1 MKSIKK
7 NKIINIGGVMYHKVV
22 LRVLY
27 NLIITCFILFSF
39 QTCNKEENSNPIS
52 PTIYE
57 RGEIVQSISLGTVTV
72 NDIQQILTNANMT
85 IPFTLNY
92 SVETISI
99 NYYTTDGNG
108 IQIIASGAL
117 IIPQGGSSLPL
128 VSVQHGT
135 QTKNNL
141 VASVSPINSTE
152 GIVGLIMASMGYL
165 VVVPD
170 YPGFGVS
177 NVMHPYMHAE
187 SLIPC
192 VIDLMRAGRTYSSQ
206 HQITLDGRV
215 FLTGYS
221 EGGYATLVTQRKIEL
236 EYSQEFNLTAVA
248 PMAGPYDL
256 NGMMQTLF
264 QTGQYNHTAYIAF
277 ILTAYNNIYGWTRLD
292 DFFNAP
298 YSSTVQNLF
307 DGSKTFGE
315 VVNQLPSTFSELMDS
330 NFVNNVRN
338 GSELTFIAAMQENTL
353 LDWKPQ
359 APINFFHGDAD
370 DISPYQNSLTAVEK
384 LTANGGTNIQLT
396 TIPGCNHET
405 SGPIAIVGAIQW
417 FESM

>member
-1 MKSIKK
+1 
-7 NKIINIGGVMYHKVV
+7 MYHKIIFK
-22 LRVLY
+22 VLY
-27 NLIITCFILFSF
+27 NLLMVSFALISF
-39 QTCNKEENSNPIS
+39 QACSKEENNNPVS
-52 PTIYE
+52 PANHE
-57 RGEIVQSISLGTVTV
+57 RGEIVQSNSLGTLAPG
-72 NDIQQILTNANMT
+72 DIQQILANVNMS

-99 NYYTTDGNG
+99 NYYTTDGTG
-108 IQIIASGAL
+108 KQTIASGAI
-117 IIPQGGSSLPL
+117 IIPQGGSSLSL
-128 VSVQHGT
+128 VSIQHGT

-141 VASVSPINSTE
+141 VASVSPMNSTE
-152 GIVGLIMASMGYL
+152 GIIGLIMASMGYI

-177 NVMHPYMHAE
+177 NVMHPYTHAQ

-192 VIDLMRAGRTYSSQ
+192 VIDLMRAGRTFSSQ
-206 HQITLDGRV
+206 HQITLNGKI
-215 FLTGYS
+215 FLIGYS

-264 QTGQYNHTAYIAF
+264 QTGQYNRTAYIAY
-277 ILTAYNNIYGWTRLD
+277 ILTAYNNIYGWNRLN

-298 YSSTVQNLF
+298 YSSIVQNLF
-307 DGSKTFGE
+307 DGSKTFWE
-315 VVNQLPSTFSELMDS
+315 VESQLPATFSALIDS
-330 NFVNNVRN
+330 NFVNNINN
-338 GSELTFIAAMQENTL
+338 GNESAFISAMQENTL
-353 LDWKPQ
+353 LDWKPE

-370 DISPYQNSLTAVEK
+370 DISPYQNSLTAVER

-396 TIPGCNHET
+396 TIPGGTHEN

>member
-1 MKSIKK
+1 
-7 NKIINIGGVMYHKVV
+7 MYHKII
-22 LRVLY
+22 LKVLY
-27 NLIITCFILFSF
+27 NLIIVCFILISF
-39 QTCNKEENSNPIS
+39 QACSKEETNDPVS
-52 PTIYE
+52 PTIHE
-57 RGEIVQSISLGTVTV
+57 RGEIVQSNSIGTMTAD
-72 NDIQQILTNANMT
+72 DIQQILANANMT
-85 IPFTLNY
+85 IPFALNY

-99 NYYTTDGNG
+99 NYYTTDGHGN
-108 IQIIASGAL
+108 QTIASGAL
-117 IIPQGGSSLPL
+117 IIPQSGGSLPL
-128 VSVQHGT
+128 VSLQHGT

-141 VASVSPINSTE
+141 VASVSPVNSTE

-170 YPGFGVS
+170 YLGFGVS
-177 NVMHPYMHAE
+177 NAIHPYLHAE
-187 SLIPC
+187 SLIPG
-192 VIDLMRAGRTYSSQ
+192 VIDLMRACRIYSSR

-236 EYSQEFNLTAVA
+236 EYPQEFNLTAVA

-256 NGMMQTLF
+256 YGTMQTLF
-264 QTGQYNHTAYIAF
+264 LTGQYNHTAYIAY
-277 ILTAYNNIYGWTRLD
+277 ILTAYNNIYGWNRLN
-292 DFFNAP
+292 DFFNEP

-307 DGSKTFGE
+307 DGSKTFSE
-315 VVNQLPSTFSELMDS
+315 VISQLPATFAALVDS
-330 NFVNNVRN
+330 NFIYSVKN
-338 GSELTFIAAMQENTL
+338 GNESAFIAAMQENTL
-353 LDWKPQ
+353 LDWKPE

-370 DISPYQNSLTAVEK
+370 DISPYQNALTAIEK

-396 TIPGCNHET
+396 TIPGGTHEN

>member
-1 MKSIKK
+1 
-7 NKIINIGGVMYHKVV
+7 MYHKIIFK
-22 LRVLY
+22 VLY
-27 NLIITCFILFSF
+27 NLLIISFALISF
-39 QTCNKEENSNPIS
+39 QACNKEENNNPVT
-52 PTIYE
+52 PETHE
-57 RGEIVQSISLGTVTV
+57 RGDIIQSNSLGTMTADDIELILANV
-72 NDIQQILTNANMT
+72 NMS

-99 NYYTTDGNG
+99 NYYTTDGTG
-108 IQIIASGAL
+108 KQTIASGAI
-117 IIPQGGSSLPL
+117 IIPQGGSSLSL
-128 VSVQHGT
+128 VSIQHGT

-141 VASVSPINSTE
+141 VASVSPMNSTE
-152 GIVGLIMASMGYL
+152 GIIGLIMASMGYI

-177 NVMHPYMHAE
+177 NVMHPYTHAQ

-192 VIDLMRAGRTYSSQ
+192 VIDLMRAGRTFSSQ
-206 HQITLDGRV
+206 HQITLNGKI
-215 FLTGYS
+215 FLIGYS

-264 QTGQYNHTAYIAF
+264 QTGQYNHTAYIAY
-277 ILTAYNNIYGWTRLD
+277 ILTAYNNIYGWNRLN

-298 YSSTVQNLF
+298 YSSIVQNLF
-307 DGSKTFGE
+307 DGSKTFWE
-315 VVNQLPSTFSELMDS
+315 VESQLPATFSALIDS
-330 NFVNNVRN
+330 NFVNNINN
-338 GSELTFIAAMQENTL
+338 GNESAFISAMQENTL
-353 LDWKPQ
+353 LDWKPE

-370 DISPYQNSLTAVEK
+370 DISPYQNSLTAVER

-396 TIPGCNHET
+396 TILGGTHEN

>member
-1 MKSIKK
+1 
-7 NKIINIGGVMYHKVV
+7 MYHKTIFK
-22 LRVLY
+22 VLY
-27 NLIITCFILFSF
+27 YLLMIGSVLISF
-39 QTCNKEENSNPIS
+39 QACNKEGNNNPV
-52 PTIYE
+52 TQETHE
-57 RGEIVQSISLGTVTV
+57 RGDIIQSNSLGTMTADDIVLILANV
-72 NDIQQILTNANMT
+72 NMS

-99 NYYTTDGNG
+99 NYYTTDGTG
-108 IQIIASGAL
+108 KLTTASGAI
-117 IIPQGGSSLPL
+117 IIPQGGSSLSL
-128 VSVQHGT
+128 VSIQHGT

-141 VASVSPINSTE
+141 VASVSPMNSTE
-152 GIVGLIMASMGYL
+152 GIIGLIMASMGYI

-170 YPGFGVS
+170 YLGFGVS
-177 NVMHPYMHAE
+177 NVIHPYIHAE
-187 SLIPC
+187 SLIPSI
-192 VIDLMRAGRTYSSQ
+192 IDLMRAGRTYSSQ
-206 HQITLDGRV
+206 HQITMDGRV

-221 EGGYATLVTQRKIEL
+221 EGGYASLVAQRKIEL

-264 QTGQYNHTAYIAF
+264 QTGQYNHTAYVAY
-277 ILTAYNNIYGWTRLD
+277 ILTAYNNIYGWNRLN

-298 YSSTVQNLF
+298 YSSTVQSLF

-315 VVNQLPSTFSELMDS
+315 VVNQLPPTFSELMNP
-330 NFVNNVRN
+330 NFINNVNNGN
-338 GSELTFIAAMQENTL
+338 ESAFISAMQENTL
-353 LDWKPQ
+353 LDWKPR

-370 DISPYQNSLTAVEK
+370 DISPYQNSLTAVER
-384 LTANGGTNIQLT
+384 LTANGGTNILLT
-396 TIPGCNHET
+396 TIPGGNHEN

>member
-1 MKSIKK
+1 
-7 NKIINIGGVMYHKVV
+7 MYHKIIFK
-22 LRVLY
+22 VLY
-27 NLIITCFILFSF
+27 NLLMIGFMLISF
-39 QTCNKEENSNPIS
+39 QSCTKEENNNPATPEIN
-52 PTIYE
+52 E
-57 RGEIVQSISLGTVTV
+57 RGDIVQSNSLGTMTAG
-72 NDIQQILTNANMT
+72 DIQQILTNANMT
-85 IPFTLNY
+85 LPFTLNY

-99 NYYTTDGNG
+99 NYYTTDGTG
-108 IQIIASGAL
+108 KQTIASGAI
-117 IIPQGGSSLPL
+117 IIPQGGSSLSL
-128 VSVQHGT
+128 VSIQHGT

-141 VASVSPINSTE
+141 VASVSPMNSTE
-152 GIVGLIMASMGYL
+152 GIIGLIMASMGYI

-177 NVMHPYMHAE
+177 NVMHPYTHAQ

-192 VIDLMRAGRTYSSQ
+192 VIDLMRAGRTFSSQ
-206 HQITLDGRV
+206 HQITLNGKI
-215 FLTGYS
+215 FLIGYS

-264 QTGQYNHTAYIAF
+264 QTGQYNHTAYIAY
-277 ILTAYNNIYGWTRLD
+277 ILTAYNNIYGWNRLN

-298 YSSTVQNLF
+298 YSSIVQNLF
-307 DGSKTFGE
+307 DGSKTFWE
-315 VVNQLPSTFSELMDS
+315 VESQLPATFSALIDS
-330 NFVNNVRN
+330 NFVNNINN
-338 GSELTFIAAMQENTL
+338 GNESAFISAMQENTL
-353 LDWKPQ
+353 LDWKPE

-370 DISPYQNSLTAVEK
+370 DISPYQNSLTAVER

-396 TIPGCNHET
+396 TIPGGTHEN

>member
-1 MKSIKK
+1 ML
-7 NKIINIGGVMYHKVV
+7 KIYYRHIQQIILLSVIIIGFPS
-22 LRVLY
+22 
-27 NLIITCFILFSF
+27 CS
-39 QTCNKEENSNPIS
+39 KEENNDPVS
-52 PTIYE
+52 PTLHE
-57 RGEIVQSISLGTVTV
+57 RGEIVQSNSLGIITAD
-72 NDIQQILTNANMT
+72 DIQQILANVNMT

-99 NYYTTDGNG
+99 NYYTTDGSGN
-108 IQIIASGAL
+108 QTIASGAL
-117 IIPQGGSSLPL
+117 MIPQGGSSLPL
-128 VSVQHGT
+128 VSIQHGT
-135 QTKNNL
+135 QTKSNL
-141 VASVSPINSTE
+141 VASVSPLNSTE
-152 GIVGLIMASMGYL
+152 GIIGLIMASMGYV

-177 NVMHPYMHAE
+177 KVMHSYTHAE

-221 EGGYATLVTQRKIEL
+221 EGGYATLVTQRKIEM

-264 QTGQYNHTAYIAF
+264 QTGQYNHTAYVAYI
-277 ILTAYNNIYGWTRLD
+277 ITAYNNFYGWDRLN

-298 YSSTVQNLF
+298 YSSRVQNLF

-315 VVNQLPSTFSELMDS
+315 VENQLPATFSELMNP
-330 NFVNNVRN
+330 NFVNNVNN
-338 GSELTFIAAMQENTL
+338 GSEIDFISAMQENTL
-353 LDWKPQ
+353 LEWKPQ
-359 APINFFHGDAD
+359 APIHFFHGDAD
-370 DISPYQNSLTAVEK
+370 DISPYQHSLTAVER

-396 TIPGCNHET
+396 TIPGGTHEN